1 WHYPP
6 EFWDRLSTIPLIR
19 SALEELD
26 RRICEQPAPPP
37 PSSPTEPA
45 AQDLARFARHGGPDL
60 RDLRG
65 YPAPVLSKHHTA
77 ATMSSLSRSQAI
89 KSTDPTTVM
98 TKSETTKS
106 RKSSPYNPGFD
117 QHLTDHGIHTIW
129 KSQKLNLEEVKVAL
143 MAPRLSLSLS
153 CFSDNAFETF
163 YETNAQ
169 AKDKDDVYKYVLP
182 TITSSRKDNY
192 SFTANIA
199 FGNLAPLTD
208 GTIVAAKPDIALGAL
223 PEQLNSTIR
232 SELQH
237 YIIPSTSTDRLIAP
251 NFFLEAKG
259 PHGSA
264 AVMMRQAR
272 YNGAIGTRAMHS
284 LQNYGQEEPVYD
296 SKAYTYSST
305 YHDGLL
311 QLFAH
316 HATAPATS
324 GGQPEYHINK
334 IRIFAMTDMR
344 ETFVQGAAAYR
355 NLRDLA
361 TQQRAT
367 FIEAANA

>member
-1 WHYPP
+1 
-6 EFWDRLSTIPLIR
+6 FWDRLSTIPLIR

-26 RRICEQPAPPP
+26 RRNRARPAFSPPP
-37 PSSPTEPA
+37 PPTES
-45 AQDLARFARHGGPDL
+45 AQNLARFARHGGPDL
-60 RDLRG
+60 CDLRG
-65 YPAPVLSKHHTA
+65 YSAPVVRNYQTA
-77 ATMSSLSRSQAI
+77 SAMSSSSRSQAI
-89 KSTDPTTVM
+89 KSTDPTTVI
-98 TKSETTKS
+98 TKSGTTKS

-143 MAPRLSLSLS
+143 MAPRPSLSPS

-169 AKDKDDVYKYVLP
+169 AKDEDDVCKYVLP
-182 TITSSRKDNY
+182 TITGPRKDNY
-192 SFTANIA
+192 PSTANMA

-223 PEQLNSTIR
+223 PEQLNPTIR

-237 YIIPSTSTDRLIAP
+237 HIIPSTSTDRLIAP
-251 NFFLEAKG
+251 NFFLEAKS
-259 PHGSA
+259 PDGSA

-272 YNGAIGTRAMHS
+272 YDGAIGTRAMHS
-284 LQNYGQEEPVYD
+284 LQNYGREEPVYD
-296 SKAYTYSST
+296 GNPYTYSTT
-305 YHDGLL
+305 YHDGTL

-334 IRIFAMTDMR
+334 IRGFDMTDSQ
-344 ETFVQGAAAYR
+344 ETFIQGATAYR
-355 NLRDLA
+355 NARDLA
-361 TQQRAT
+361 KQRRDT
-367 FIEAANA
+367 FIQDAN